1 MQNLHSCLRDKNYL
15 ADFTLAC
22 LYVRMYVVKCLL
34 SDIIKSIYISW
45 IVIRRNWGGKGRDHF
60 PNTMHLKSINTVFL
74 IVKHYLIY
82 LKTHLKSVPC
92 NIVKLKYVFKVHKKC
107 NSVLH
112 DISGIF
118 FPPRNEKKTR

>member
-1 MQNLHSCLRDKNYL
+1 M
-15 ADFTLAC
+15 TLST
-22 LYVRMYVVKCLL
+22 L
-34 SDIIKSIYISW
+34 YISW

-82 LKTHLKSVPC
+82 LKTHLKSAPC

-112 DISGIF
+112 DIYGIF
-118 FPPRNEKKTR
+118 FPPRNEKKQGRVIESVSLFHNLFLFIFLQIFFCTNVQIVR